1 MKRLHIHETVK
12 DLETSIKFYQILF
25 SEAPTVIKDDYAKW
39 MLDDPRVNF
48 AISTSDSRLAG
59 IDHLGIQVDSESEL
73 TEIAERLKAA
83 DENIV
88 AQEDAQCCY
97 AVSDKA
103 WTADPEGVAWETF
116 HTTGDIARYGEDD
129 LNALDLPPR
138 VSI

>member
-48 AISTSDSRLAG
+48 AISTSDSRIAG
-59 IDHLGIQVDSESEL
+59 IDHLGIQVDSDSEL

-83 DENIV
+83 EENVV
-88 AQEDAQCCY
+88 AQQDAQCCY

-103 WTADPEGVAWETF
+103 WTADCGT
-116 HTTGDIARYGEDD
+116 
-129 LNALDLPPR
+129 
-138 VSI
+138 